1 MADWCY
7 TDAMPPSLRIMAP
20 ILLALLIFLVNSL
33 TPMRDAVAVLYTLVV
48 MLVADTGGRRVI
60 AATGLG
66 CCLLAILSFVIKH
79 GGEVPNGAHVRLAVG
94 LTAVSVATVLAVRAR
109 QARARLAEQIGL
121 LAVTHDTVIVRD
133 PGHIILDWNDGAT
146 RLYGWSREEAIG
158 RSAEQLLRTRYHEG
172 GPPFLAPGE
181 RWSGEIARI
190 RRDGTSILLS
200 SRWLG
205 RLDENGR
212 AAGVIELSA
221 DLTEQRVAEEARA
234 RSQRR
239 YAAIFHGA
247 GMPILE
253 AFLSLPAER
262 RSPRLTVRDGN
273 EAAARLLAVERTAL
287 PGLEMLERLPPPD
300 AEALMS
306 VLVRLAEGE
315 AVMELACILCN
326 SHGKMR
332 DVVLT
337 ISRAEGEDASDV
349 VLLTALD
356 VTERDAAL
364 HRVERMRVDLWHA
377 ARLSTLGQMTAAI
390 AHEVNQPV
398 QATMTFARSAQRWL
412 AREPPQLDEAAHC
425 LERIIDT
432 SGRAGRVVERVRAM
446 IRREPPLLVPLDLA
460 DLAVEALAILESELR
475 SHEITVQA
483 RDLDRPAR
491 VSGDRTQLLQ
501 VMVNVLLNAIQAM
514 AALPQARRWLKLR
527 IVREAGHFAVHVDDD
542 GPGFR
547 PDQLVQAFDPFNSD
561 KVSGFGIGLSVCRTI
576 LDAHEGL
583 ISVSNRPEGGAH
595 VSIRVPVA

>member
-1 MADWCY
+1 
-7 TDAMPPSLRIMAP
+7 MAP
-20 ILLALLIFLVNSL
+20 ILLALAIFLVNSL

-66 CCLLAILSFVIKH
+66 CCLLAIISFVIKH
-79 GGEVPNGAHVRLAVG
+79 SGEVPNGAYVRLAVS
-94 LTAVSVATVLAVRAR
+94 LTAVSVATVLALRAR

-133 PGHIILDWNDGAT
+133 PSNIILDWNDGAT
-146 RLYGWSREEAIG
+146 RLYGWSREEAVG
-158 RSAEQLLRTRYHEG
+158 HSAEQLLRTCYREG
-172 GPPFLAPGE
+172 SPPFLAPGE

-190 RRDGTSILLS
+190 RRDGTSVLLS

-212 AAGVIELSA
+212 AAGIIELSA

-253 AFLSLPAER
+253 TCLSPPTEG
-262 RSPRLTVRDGN
+262 RSPRLTIRDGN
-273 EAAARLLAVERTAL
+273 EAAARLLAVEQTAL
-287 PGLEMLERLPPPD
+287 PGLEMLEHLPPAD

-315 AVMELACILCN
+315 AVIELACSLCN
-326 SHGKMR
+326 SQGKMR

-412 AREPPQLDEAAHC
+412 KREPPQLDEAARC
-425 LERIIDT
+425 LERIVDT
-432 SGRAGRVVERVRAM
+432 SSRAGRVVERVRAM
-446 IRREPPLLVPLDLA
+446 ISREPPLLVPLDLA
-460 DLAVEALAILESELR
+460 DLAAEALAVLESELR
-475 SHEITVQA
+475 SHEVTVRA
-483 RDLDRPAR
+483 VDLGRPMP

-514 AALPQARRWLKLR
+514 AALPQARRWLKLS
-527 IVREAGHFAVHVDDD
+527 IVREGGHFALHVEDD

-547 PDQLVQAFDPFNSD
+547 PDQLAQAFDPFHSD
-561 KVSGFGIGLSVCRTI
+561 KASGFGIGLSVCRTI

-595 VSIRVPVA
+595 VTIRVPAA